1 MSPVA
6 DMIPVMLIVILR
18 ILGGTNKIILL
29 IMHLIDCIIIV

>member
-29 IMHLIDCIIIV
+29 IMQLIDCIIIV